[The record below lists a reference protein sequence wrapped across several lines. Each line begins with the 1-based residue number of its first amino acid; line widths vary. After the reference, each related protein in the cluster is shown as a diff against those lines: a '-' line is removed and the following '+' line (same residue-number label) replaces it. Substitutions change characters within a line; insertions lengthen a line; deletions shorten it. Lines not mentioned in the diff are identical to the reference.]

1 MTTTEN
7 GHRVTPLKRY
17 VPGLLVLVGL
27 ALVAQ
32 VLGTQIPYVT
42 PLVLAVVLGLL
53 VGNTVSLP
61 ARIIPGIG
69 THNLWLA
76 AGIVLMGARISL
88 ETLLGNGLVLLAVT
102 ICAVT
107 VTIVVVEVLS
117 RTVFDIPEK
126 LGSLLAAGAG
136 VCGVSAV
143 VGVAGSIR
151 ANDEHIAYAAATIL
165 LFDILTLFVYP
176 ALGAFLGL
184 SDQVFGIWAG
194 ITMFSTGPVT
204 AAGFTFSETAGQWAT
219 ITKLTRNILLG
230 VIVGGYSLAY
240 ADSAHNERIS
250 LRVLWDS
257 FPKFV
262 LGFLAV
268 MLLTS
273 TSLIPDSVTQGLSAA
288 YRWLFLVAFAG
299 LGLSIN
305 ISKLRTTG
313 IQPVAI
319 VLTTLVLVSAGTL
332 AVLKLGI

>member
-1 MTTTEN
+1 MTTLT
-7 GHRVTPLKRY
+7 RY
-17 VPGLLVLVGL
+17 VPGLLVLVTL
-27 ALVAQ
+27 ALVAR

-53 VGNTVSLP
+53 VGNTVPLP

-102 ICAVT
+102 IGAVT
-107 VTIVVVEVLS
+107 VTIVVVEALS
-117 RTVFDIPEK
+117 RTFFDIPEK

-165 LFDILTLFVYP
+165 LFDIGTLFVYP
-176 ALGAFLGL
+176 ALGAWLGL

-219 ITKLTRNILLG
+219 VTKLTRNILLG
-230 VIVGGYSLAY
+230 VLVGGYSLVY
-240 ADSAHNERIS
+240 VDSSRDDGVSMRA
-250 LRVLWDS
+250 LWDS

-268 MLLTS
+268 MVLTS
-273 TSLIPDSVTQGLSAA
+273 TPLVSESATQGLSSA

-299 LGLSIN
+299 LGLSID
-305 ISKLRTTG
+305 ITEFRTTG

-319 VLTTLVLVSAGTL
+319 LLTSLVLVSAGTL
-332 AVLKLGI
+332 AVLNALP